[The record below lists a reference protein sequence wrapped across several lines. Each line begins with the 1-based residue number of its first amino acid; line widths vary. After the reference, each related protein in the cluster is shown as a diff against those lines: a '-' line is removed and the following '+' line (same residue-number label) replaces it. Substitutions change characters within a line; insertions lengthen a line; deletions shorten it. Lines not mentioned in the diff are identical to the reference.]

1 MNLVIFAISW
11 ISLGI
16 ALCMAQYF
24 LFGIALAT
32 SVVVLVISGG
42 LALVLARRI
51 PAESAPAPVV
61 SSSEG
66 GAVAW
71 YLKALVAAIV
81 LAPVWVLRTDAAM
94 VTPWW
99 YGSLLTGVVCAMYG
113 LGTWYLLMRGNQ
125 ESRML
130 LALHGLVTFGLAQ
143 FVFVHGYGFDPVVHE
158 AALREVVAHGQVL
171 PLQFLYSSYYA
182 ALAGVH
188 FVTTIPI
195 ALLST
200 WIVPVAA
207 AMMQAW
213 VAPWAFEVLWGMQ
226 ALTAR
231 RAAVLL
237 SVVSVPIFVLSTP
250 WSAGVLL
257 TVVLLLLA
265 PLAARRTIPVLVFF
279 GVLVLA
285 IGLLHPLIGIPVALS
300 GAIALWRVRGRV
312 SVVSSVFMIVV
323 ALVGLFGWMRM
334 RSGVPFFEQANSWVS
349 GAQFVMNTYGVRL
362 GFLVAGIYI
371 LMKSRS
377 FVPEMYRRVVSGLVA
392 GVGISAVLLWM
403 FVPAPNVAAIDQYEY
418 AWRLLLVAL
427 VVIAPAIAVAAARYT
442 ARTQSAALV
451 VVLVVAMTLS
461 WYAMYPSADSTV
473 RVVSGADIRS
483 AQWITTGTVLC
494 DQVFAQ
500 AGLKVHGFPSRFP
513 VDATGDSAI
522 RSEVLLHQ
530 SVAEAIAGIEGPVFV
545 VVHLYWY
552 RAAQID
558 LEARAAGLELVR
570 EDAQVRVYSTPMDMS
585 TLVR

>member
-11 ISLGI
+11 ISMGIALCTAQYFLLGI
-16 ALCMAQYF
+16 ALAS
-24 LFGIALAT
+24 
-32 SVVVLVISGG
+32 SVAVLVISGG

-51 PAESAPAPVV
+51 PVESALAPVV

-66 GAVAW
+66 GSVAW
-71 YLKALVAAIV
+71 YLKALVAV
-81 LAPVWVLRTDAAM
+81 LLLAPVWMLRTDAAV

-99 YGSLLTGVVCAMYG
+99 YGSWLTGVVCAMYG
-113 LGTWYLLMRGNQ
+113 LGTWYLLMRGNR

-143 FVFVHGYGFDPVVHE
+143 FVFVYGYGFDPVVHE

-182 ALAGVH
+182 VLAGVH
-188 FVTTIPI
+188 FVTTIPV
-195 ALLST
+195 AFLCT
-200 WIVPVAA
+200 WVVPVGA
-207 AMMQAW
+207 AMVHAF
-213 VAPWAFEVLWGMQ
+213 VVPWAFEVLWGMQ

-257 TVVLLLLA
+257 SVVLVLLV
-265 PLAARRTIPVLVFF
+265 PLAARRTIPVYLFF
-279 GVLVLA
+279 GALVLA
-285 IGLLHPLIGIPVALS
+285 ISLLHPLIGIPVALS
-300 GAIALWRVRGRV
+300 GAVALWRVRGRI
-312 SVVSSVFMIVV
+312 SVVSSAFMIVI
-323 ALVGLFGWMRM
+323 ALVGLFGWMRV

-349 GAQFVMNTYGVRL
+349 GVQFVMNTYGVRL
-362 GFLVAGIYI
+362 GFLVAGIGI
-371 LMKSRS
+371 LAQSRT

-403 FVPAPNVAAIDQYEY
+403 VVPAPNVAVIDQYEY

-427 VVIAPAIAVAAARYT
+427 VVLAPAIVVVVARYAT
-442 ARTQSAALV
+442 RAYSAVALV
-451 VVLVVAMTLS
+451 VMAVVVTMS
-461 WYAMYPSADSTV
+461 WYAMYPSADSSV
-473 RVVSGADIRS
+473 RMVSDADIRS
-483 AQWITTGTVLC
+483 AQWITAGTVLT

-500 AGLKVHGFPSRFP
+500 AGLKVYGFPSRFP
-513 VDATGDSAI
+513 VDATGEGAR
-522 RSEVLLHQ
+522 RSEVMLHQ
-530 SVAEAIAGIEGPVFV
+530 SVAEAVAGLEGPVYV
-545 VVHLYWY
+545 VVHSYWY
-552 RAAQID
+552 RANEID

-570 EDAQVRVYSTPMDMS
+570 EDAQVRVYTTPMDTS